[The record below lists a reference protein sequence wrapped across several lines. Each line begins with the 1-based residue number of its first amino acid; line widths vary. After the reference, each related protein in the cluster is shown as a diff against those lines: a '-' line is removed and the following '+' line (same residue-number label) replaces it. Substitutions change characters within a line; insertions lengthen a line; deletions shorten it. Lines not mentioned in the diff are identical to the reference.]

1 MIQLLICKYSRYF
14 PSSCICTHMLLHLL
28 SLEISLPLAS
38 VMPVILVKLKYDQCF
53 LFLTCSHCSLQRA
66 FKGEWKPPFWH
77 RSRCGN
83 VVVDGLWLWF
93 HLLHQ
98 LESELLESSTLLR
111 ALYLL
116 LCLSHLAS
124 FALSIRHSV
133 VIHGIN
139 DWMRQNWM
147 SHTFL
152 ATPFCLCSPGALWAI
167 PAQCVAAMPTKL
179 ISLLLPWNFFS
190 PQTGELL
197 LLFLPNSSLLRFVLK
212 SFLTSPLL
220 LHLDYVLFICFDG
233 TF

>member
-1 MIQLLICKYSRYF
+1 MIQLLICKYSSYF

-28 SLEISLPLAS
+28 SLEILPYFGLHNACYSCQTKIWSMFSLPNMLPLLAPTCLQGWMKTS
-38 VMPVILVKLKYDQCF
+38 ILAQVMMWNCGCWWAVALIPPSPPVRIWASGIIHA
-53 LFLTCSHCSLQRA
+53 LTC
-66 FKGEWKPPFWH
+66 
-77 RSRCGN
+77 
-83 VVVDGLWLWF
+83 
-93 HLLHQ
+93 
-98 LESELLESSTLLR
+98 
-111 ALYLL
+111 ALFT
-116 LCLSHLAS
+116 CLSHLAS

-133 VIHGIN
+133 VIRGIN

-152 ATPFCLCSPGALWAI
+152 ATPFCLCSPGALWPI

-179 ISLLLPWNFFS
+179 ISFLLPWNFFS

-220 LHLDYVLFICFDG
+220 LHLDYVLLICFDG